1 VGWKHSYRQVGSGDA
16 VVAYSRRTVL
26 YLAKELTKRYGANRV
41 AVLYGAMPLDSRLA
55 ELQRLREGEAE
66 LLVCTD
72 VIGHGLNLP
81 IRRVLFAET
90 SKFDGQQ
97 RRELRPWEAAQI
109 AGRAGR
115 YGIHT
120 EGLVGQLSGSRWY
133 RPERSTIQKG
143 LTPCSEVCKERDIKG
158 FRVVRRALIRPSLS
172 ELGPVEGRHLGR
184 AVKLWH
190 DGAKERLQGIDWIS
204 LENPAEILGRLGIV
218 CRTLKKNGLELDN
231 SHIWSLAHSPL
242 NPSTPSQSE
251 MLAKMAKV
259 LAGSGSL
266 EEYVKLNL
274 NGFSLDA
281 AEQAAAIAS
290 ALRWFVGCFGE
301 DHGVTARQ
309 AAEMEEKA
317 SSKVDKL
324 LPQTIVN
331 IKDGCL
337 NCGDECAPW
346 FDYCYHCSFAP
357 DDPSWCS

>member
-1 VGWKHSYRQVGSGDA
+1 
-16 VVAYSRRTVL
+16 
-26 YLAKELTKRYGANRV
+26 
-41 AVLYGAMPLDSRLA
+41 
-55 ELQRLREGEAE
+55 
-66 LLVCTD
+66 
-72 VIGHGLNLP
+72 
-81 IRRVLFAET
+81 
-90 SKFDGQQ
+90 
-97 RRELRPWEAAQI
+97 
-109 AGRAGR
+109 
-115 YGIHT
+115 
-120 EGLVGQLSGSRWY
+120 
-133 RPERSTIQKG
+133 
-143 LTPCSEVCKERDIKG
+143 
-158 FRVVRRALIRPSLS
+158 
-172 ELGPVEGRHLGR
+172 
-184 AVKLWH
+184 
-190 DGAKERLQGIDWIS
+190 
-204 LENPAEILGRLGIV
+204 
-218 CRTLKKNGLELDN
+218 
-231 SHIWSLAHSPL
+231 
-242 NPSTPSQSE
+242 